1 MISSLNAANS
11 TFLNNLSAIQARL
24 ATAENQLSS
33 GLKIVNPSDSP
44 DQISQLLATRASL
57 ASVQTINENLVNT
70 TAEVNTAETALS
82 NASDAIQQAQVLGS
96 EGASTTAT
104 AATRQTLAGQIGD
117 VITQLVGIANTQA
130 NGRYI
135 FGGDSDQSAP
145 YTVDL
150 TQSNPISNYL
160 GSSATRL
167 AQNPDGS
174 TFAVSEN
181 AQQIFDSPTTAN
193 NVFSSL
199 VALRSALQNN
209 DTTGISSALTTLGTA
224 ATYFQGQ
231 LAFYGRV
238 QDKVSNATNQGQS
251 LATTLQTQVS
261 NIQDAD
267 LTQAILE
274 LNQGQTAQQ
283 AALQEKAATP
293 ATSLFDFL
301 K

>member
-1 MISSLNAANS
+1 M
-11 TFLNNLSAIQARL
+11 
-24 ATAENQLSS
+24 
-33 GLKIVNPSDSP
+33 
-44 DQISQLLATRASL
+44 
-57 ASVQTINENLVNT
+57 
-70 TAEVNTAETALS
+70 
-82 NASDAIQQAQVLGS
+82 
-96 EGASTTAT
+96 
-104 AATRQTLAGQIGD
+104 
-117 VITQLVGIANTQA
+117 GIANTQA

-160 GSSATRL
+160 GSSRDCGSL
-167 AQNPDGS
+167 EQNAGRVDVP
-174 TFAVSEN
+174 AVSET
-181 AQQIFDSPTTAN
+181 AQHGLRFSPTTAN

-224 ATYFQGQ
+224 STYFQGQ
-231 LAFYGRV
+231 LAFYGSV

-251 LATTLQTQVS
+251 LVTTSTGASAS

-274 LNQGQTAQQ
+274 LNQGETAQQ

-293 ATSLFDFL
+293 TTSLFDFL